1 MGIMRVALYARVS
14 TLNGQNPETQ
24 LIELREYAARRE
36 WQVAGEYVDAG
47 VSGSKDSR
55 PSLNRLMAHAHQ
67 RRFDA
72 ILVWKLDRFGR
83 SLKHLV
89 TAIAEL
95 EALGVTFVS
104 LKDNWDLSTP
114 SGRLMFQIVGAMAE
128 FERSLIVERIKAGM
142 RRRLEGLPLGRAPPG
157 RQPSVLGPRPPLGHV
172 ADQGREEIWG
182 EPGQRG
188 EVHPR
193 GREGRPAPRR
203 RVPAS
208 GDASAGRVPGLRPGA
223 DFSRWSDGQDVE

>member
-1 MGIMRVALYARVS
+1 MRVALYARVS
-14 TLNGQNPETQ
+14 TLNGQTPQTQ
-24 LIELREYAARRE
+24 LFELREYASHRE

-55 PSLNRLMAHAHQ
+55 PSLNRMMAHAHQ

-104 LKDNWDLSTP
+104 LKDNWDLGTP
-114 SGRLMFQIVGAMAE
+114 AGRLMFQIVGAMAE
-128 FERSLIVERIKAGM
+128 FERSLIAERIRAGM
-142 RRRLEGLPLGRAPPG
+142 RRRRLEGLSLGRAPI
-157 RQPSVLGPRPPLGHV
+157 RVDHARLV
-172 ADQGREEIWG
+172 ADRLSGMSLTQVARRYSVSRASVVRWVREAQQKGTEATPSIML
-182 EPGQRG
+182 PADDSPAAQR
-188 EVHPR
+188 
-193 GREGRPAPRR
+193 
-203 RVPAS
+203 
-208 GDASAGRVPGLRPGA
+208 LM
-223 DFSRWSDGQDVE
+223 

>member
-1 MGIMRVALYARVS
+1 MRVALYARVS

-24 LIELREYAARRE
+24 LVELRDYCTRRE
-36 WQVAGEYVDAG
+36 WIIEAEYVDAG

-95 EALGVTFVS
+95 EALGITFVS

-128 FERSLIVERIKAGM
+128 FERSLIAERIRAGM
-142 RRRLEGLPLGRAPPG
+142 RRRRLEGLSLGRSPIQVDHA
-157 RQPSVLGPRPPLGHV
+157 RLV
-172 ADQGREEIWG
+172 ADRLSGLSLTQVARRYSVSRASVVRWVREA
-182 EPGQRG
+182 QRKNADAIPAAMVP
-188 EVHPR
+188 EAA
-193 GREGRPAPRR
+193 RPVAE
-203 RVPAS
+203 RVM
-208 GDASAGRVPGLRPGA
+208 
-223 DFSRWSDGQDVE
+223 

>member
-1 MGIMRVALYARVS
+1 MRVALYARVS

-24 LIELREYAARRE
+24 LIELREYAARRG
-36 WQVAGEYVDAG
+36 WQVVDEYVDAG

-55 PSLNRLMAHAHQ
+55 PALNRLMAHAHQ

-95 EALGVTFVS
+95 EALGVVFAS

-114 SGRLMFQIVGAMAE
+114 SGRLLFQIVGAMAE
-128 FERSLIVERIKAGM
+128 FERELIRERIRAGM
-142 RRRLEGLPLGRAPPG
+142 RRRRLEGLPMGRAPLAVDHKALVHDRLSG
-157 RQPSVLGPRPPLGHV
+157 MSLTKVAKKYGVSRASVVRF
-172 ADQGREEIWG
+172 AREAVKRETA
-182 EPGQRG
+182 QVG
-188 EVHPR
+188 EV
-193 GREGRPAPRR
+193 RPAAAQT
-203 RVPAS
+203 PAEC
-208 GDASAGRVPGLRPGA
+208 AA
-223 DFSRWSDGQDVE
+223 

>member
-1 MGIMRVALYARVS
+1 MRVALYARVS

-24 LIELREYAARRE
+24 LIELREYASRRG
-36 WQVAGEYVDAG
+36 WQIADEYVDLG

-104 LKDNWDLSTP
+104 LKDNWDLGTP

-128 FERSLIVERIKAGM
+128 FERELIRERIKAGM
-142 RRRLEGLPLGRAPPG
+142 RRRRLEGLSLGRAPIQVDHA
-157 RQPSVLGPRPPLGHV
+157 RLV
-172 ADQGREEIWG
+172 ADRLSGLSLTMVARKYSVSRASIVRWVREA
-182 EPGQRG
+182 QRQSA
-188 EVHPR
+188 EAVPNIPIAVDVC
-193 GREGRPAPRR
+193 PAAQR
-203 RVPAS
+203 
-208 GDASAGRVPGLRPGA
+208 LM
-223 DFSRWSDGQDVE
+223 

>member
-1 MGIMRVALYARVS
+1 MRVALYARVS

-24 LIELREYAARRE
+24 LLELREYVARRE
-36 WQVAGEYVDAG
+36 WQAVGEYVDAG

-104 LKDNWDLSTP
+104 FKDNWDLSTP

-128 FERSLIVERIKAGM
+128 FERELIRERIRAGM
-142 RRRLEGLPLGRAPPG
+142 RRRKLEGYSLGRAPLNVDHQALVRDRLSG
-157 RQPSVLGPRPPLGHV
+157 MSLTQVSKKFGVSRASVVRFTRDAVKREIPQLSEFLPAAVLAPAECV
-172 ADQGREEIWG
+172 A
-182 EPGQRG
+182 
-188 EVHPR
+188 
-193 GREGRPAPRR
+193 
-203 RVPAS
+203 
-208 GDASAGRVPGLRPGA
+208 
-223 DFSRWSDGQDVE
+223 

>member
-1 MGIMRVALYARVS
+1 MRVALYARVS

-24 LIELREYAARRE
+24 LVELREYASRRG
-36 WQVAGEYVDAG
+36 WQAVGEYVDTG

-128 FERSLIVERIKAGM
+128 FERSLIAERIRAGM
-142 RRRLEGLPLGRAPPG
+142 RRRRLEGLPLGRAPLAVDHQSLVLDRLSGMSLTRVSKKYGVSRASVVRFARAAMKGECPQVG
-157 RQPSVLGPRPPLGHV
+157 AFQPAAAQAPAECV
-172 ADQGREEIWG
+172 A
-182 EPGQRG
+182 
-188 EVHPR
+188 
-193 GREGRPAPRR
+193 
-203 RVPAS
+203 
-208 GDASAGRVPGLRPGA
+208 
-223 DFSRWSDGQDVE
+223 

>member
-1 MGIMRVALYARVS
+1 MRIALYARVS

-24 LIELREYAARRE
+24 LIELREYASHRG

-55 PSLNRLMAHAHQ
+55 PSLNRMMAHAHQ

-104 LKDNWDLSTP
+104 LKDNWDLGTP

-128 FERSLIVERIKAGM
+128 FERSLIAERIRAGM
-142 RRRLEGLPLGRAPPG
+142 RRRRLEGLSLGRSPTQVDHA
-157 RQPSVLGPRPPLGHV
+157 RLV
-172 ADQGREEIWG
+172 ADRLSGMSLTQVARRYSVSRASVVRWVREAQQKGTEAIA
-182 EPGQRG
+182 PI
-188 EVHPR
+188 VPPADN
-193 GREGRPAPRR
+193 RPAAQR
-203 RVPAS
+203 
-208 GDASAGRVPGLRPGA
+208 LM
-223 DFSRWSDGQDVE
+223 

>member
-1 MGIMRVALYARVS
+1 MRVALYARVS

-24 LIELREYAARRE
+24 LVELREYASRRG
-36 WQVAGEYVDAG
+36 WQSAGEYVDAG

-83 SLKHLV
+83 SLRHLV

-104 LKDNWDLSTP
+104 LKDNWDLGTP

-128 FERSLIVERIKAGM
+128 FERELIRERIKAGM
-142 RRRLEGLPLGRAPPG
+142 RRRRLEGMALGRAPIQVDHARLAADRLSG
-157 RQPSVLGPRPPLGHV
+157 MSLTTV
-172 ADQGREEIWG
+172 AKK
-182 EPGQRG
+182 
-188 EVHPR
+188 
-193 GREGRPAPRR
+193 
-203 RVPAS
+203 
-208 GDASAGRVPGLRPGA
+208 
-223 DFSRWSDGQDVE
+223 